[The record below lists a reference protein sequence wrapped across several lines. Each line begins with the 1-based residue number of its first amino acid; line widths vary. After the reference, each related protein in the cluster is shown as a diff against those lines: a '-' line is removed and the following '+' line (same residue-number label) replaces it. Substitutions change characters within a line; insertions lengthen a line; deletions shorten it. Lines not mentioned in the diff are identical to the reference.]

1 MAVYH
6 VTMVIMTYSRW
17 PVSTLVTIEYNK
29 ELLFPAVTVC
39 NINPIRRS
47 ALSSESTK
55 EIEKIIKQKVR
66 TLTNIY
72 TNAHAHSH

>member
-6 VTMVIMTYSRW
+6 VTLVILQYQKW

-39 NINPIRRS
+39 NINPLRRS
-47 ALSSESTK
+47 AISSEYMR
-55 EIEKIIKQKVR
+55 EIEKIIRDQV
-66 TLTNIY
+66 
-72 TNAHAHSH
+72 